1 MEATIA
7 ADAVAVIDR
16 MVTDAFS
23 VAAAA
28 AVVVAGNV
36 DVAAAKAWV
45 T

>member
-1 MEATIA
+1 MAATIA

-28 AVVVAGNV
+28 VVVAGNV